1 MRPAALA
8 ATLCATLLVACAP
21 AEGDGEPVPPV
32 PPGPLAAAP
41 AKAPD
46 ARRVVVDTDLG
57 RDDLLAL
64 ALLVRHPG
72 VRVEAVTIAA
82 TGLVGCADGRPI
94 LAALF
99 RDLDAPVP
107 PVACG
112 PGESP
117 SGARPFPAPWR
128 TDSARGSGLDLDVA
142 PVPVV
147 DADAPGLLADLATR
161 APGLTVV
168 ALGPLTNL
176 AELARRD
183 PPAYRD
189 LAGIHAMAG
198 STQPGRDDGVAEWNA
213 AADPGALA
221 AVLDPALAGAVPV
234 TLVPADAVPPGTPD
248 ALAAPVV
255 GRIATPGTL
264 DRWWDLAAAAA
275 LLAGLPT
282 QQGAERGTWRTDADG
297 LLTRE
302 GDGPVAVIRTVPPA
316 VVEEACAASF

>member
-8 ATLCATLLVACAP
+8 ATLCAALLVGCAP
-21 AEGDGEPVPPV
+21 AEGDGEPSGPS
-32 PPGPLAAAP
+32 GPLPAAA
-41 AKAPD
+41 AKAAD

-64 ALLVRHPG
+64 ALLVRHPE

-117 SGARPFPAPWR
+117 GGARPFPAPWR
-128 TDSARGSGLDLDVA
+128 TESARGSGLDLDVP

-147 DADAPGLLADLATR
+147 DADAPGVLADLATR

-176 AELARRD
+176 AGLARRD
-183 PPAYRD
+183 PPAYRH
-189 LAGIHAMAG
+189 LAAIHAMAG
-198 STQPGRDDGVAEWNA
+198 STRPGRDDGVAEWNA
-213 AADPGALA
+213 AADPAALA

-234 TLVPADAVPPGTPD
+234 TLVPADAVPAGTPD

-264 DRWWDLAAAAA
+264 EEWWDLAAAAT
-275 LLAGLPT
+275 LLAGLHG
-282 QQGAERGTWRTDADG
+282 QQGGAERGTWHTDADG

-302 GDGPVAVIRTVPPA
+302 GDGPVTVIRAVPPA
-316 VVEEACAASF
+316 VVEQACAAAF